1 MTHID
6 FNLLWLTRREK
17 VSIKHI
23 AHVNHVVLKWT
34 REQTPFSIQ
43 DVSKILGFNERLLLE
58 WENGLSKPSI
68 NEAKSL
74 AKLYKFPFAAFFLSE
89 IPNITITK
97 FVDRRTR
104 KMNIPKLTREL
115 WDRIT
120 EMKSKREILLEITDP
135 ESLYIADFS
144 YLKGKD
150 VIQISSEI
158 RRWMEVSTPFN
169 VSLFKPTPFAYFRKM
184 LEAKDILVFVMN
196 EIPVE
201 EVRGISIY
209 YDSLPIIAVNSNDS
223 DAAKTFTLFHEL
235 AHIIRK
241 SSSLCS
247 IDEDYEIV
255 PEEIE
260 CNKIAA
266 EILIPQNIV
275 LSDNIVKSLL
285 NKWDDSVVQRISG
298 RYGVSKQTLIRKLY
312 DLSKISRA
320 IFEEKNR
327 QYAQE
332 YELIRE
338 KHKEQQKNKEMRLKY
353 SNVYLSRVGKLFP
366 ELVLDAYY
374 SRRISFGQTVNYLK
388 IKTKH
393 MDNIQK
399 AVSGL

>member
-1 MTHID
+1 MG
-6 FNLLWLTRREK
+6 
-17 VSIKHI
+17 IKHI
-23 AHVNHVVLKWT
+23 AHVNSLILKWA
-34 REQTPFSIQ
+34 REQTPFSVQ
-43 DVSKILGFNERLLLE
+43 SVSEILSFNKENIIN
-58 WENGLSKPSI
+58 WELGREKPSI

-97 FVDRRTR
+97 FIDRRTR

-120 EMKSKREILLEITDP
+120 EMKSKREISLEITDL
-135 ESLYIADFS
+135 ESIITTDFS
-144 YLKGKD
+144 DLKDKN

-158 RRWMEVSTPFN
+158 RNWLEISTPYN

-184 LEAKDILVFVMN
+184 LEAKDILVFMMN
-196 EIPVE
+196 GIPVE

-247 IDEDYEIV
+247 IDEEYEIV

-275 LSDNIVKSLL
+275 LSDNMVKSLL
-285 NKWDDSVVQRISG
+285 NKWDDSVSQRISG

-312 DLSKISRA
+312 DLSKINRVF
-320 IFEEKNR
+320 FEDKNR

-332 YELIRE
+332 YEMIRE
-338 KHKEQQKNKEMRLKY
+338 KHKEQQKNKEMSLKY

-374 SRRISFGQTVNYLK
+374 SRKISYGQTVNYLK

-393 MDNIQK
+393 LDNIQK
-399 AVSGL
+399 AVSSL